1 MKRMFAL
8 RRLDRPCKRRKVRS
22 CFRSTIRRLDA
33 AQRVN
38 YLAQALAAFQ
48 RAVRAHRELIKLAPE
63 HFDPIVTERLVRER
77 QERKLRDAEVAVVL
91 AKVYGESVEK
101 EKLHQPQNGNR
112 CRNGAEKVQFSRRK
126 EAAIE
131 RRLAEWELWLTLGH
145 EAFDRHQRLRPHQWL
160 SLTTVA
166 RLFDV
171 ASQLDRLAAGMKLQP
186 GEAGKRGLEDH
197 SVWARDMDADLRRA
211 YGSKAGAAPSEMTPV
226 EMPKPDNAGEAMC
239 LL

>member
-1 MKRMFAL
+1 MPSQRASVRIPASSAKNLTGRNNINGASNGKETVKFCHATRAASVLADSRGLVSSRGSFFAL
-8 RRLDRPCKRRKVRS
+8 CVPRPCVMKMFHAPVE
-22 CFRSTIRRLDA
+22 RSTVDPSCP
-33 AQRVN
+33 V
-38 YLAQALAAFQ
+38 
-48 RAVRAHRELIKLAPE
+48 HRSKTAP
-63 HFDPIVTERLVRER
+63 
-77 QERKLRDAEVAVVL
+77 
-91 AKVYGESVEK
+91 AKTK
-101 EKLHQPQNGNR
+101 KR